1 MSDGFAVNL
10 DDLHAAEQGVHQA
23 VEELTAI
30 GGGSARS
37 AGAGEDGRG
46 LDQLEVDEDTVGHDE
61 LASALAEFVDRW
73 NWELRTLVQDGNQAA
88 TALADTR
95 NTYQQA
101 EDAALEAVKQVAQV
115 AQLVGGNPM
124 GQG

>member
-10 DDLHAAEQGVHQA
+10 DDLHAAEQGVRQA

-37 AGAGEDGRG
+37 TGAGEDGRG

-73 NWELRTLVQDGNQAA
+73 NWELRTLVQDGNQA
-88 TALADTR
+88 TSALADTR
-95 NTYQQA
+95 ATYQKA
-101 EDAALEAVKQVAQV
+101 EESALEAVKQVAQMI
-115 AQLVGGNPM
+115 GGNPM